1 MTVLFSLTKPV
12 GKLTIGLLIKNASF
26 ALTREALIAY
36 LGLSLLDGTSSRGT
50 SVSSLFLYRKKL
62 LIFDIPKGYLSLM

>member
-26 ALTREALIAY
+26 AFDKRGIDRLFRFT
-36 LGLSLLDGTSSRGT
+36 LLDGGEH
-50 SVSSLFLYRKKL
+50 LYHICFFIEKTCL
-62 LIFDIPKGYLSLM
+62 YLIFRKDI

>member
-12 GKLTIGLLIKNASF
+12 GKLTTGLLIKNASF
-26 ALTREALIAY
+26 AFDKRGIDRLFRFT
-36 LGLSLLDGTSSRGT
+36 LLDGTSSRGT

>member
-12 GKLTIGLLIKNASF
+12 GKLTTGLLIKNASF
-26 ALTREALIAY
+26 AFDKRGIDRLFRFT
-36 LGLSLLDGTSSRGT
+36 LLDGGGT
-50 SVSSLFLYRKKL
+50 SVSYLFLYRKNL

>member
-26 ALTREALIAY
+26 AFDKRGIFDY